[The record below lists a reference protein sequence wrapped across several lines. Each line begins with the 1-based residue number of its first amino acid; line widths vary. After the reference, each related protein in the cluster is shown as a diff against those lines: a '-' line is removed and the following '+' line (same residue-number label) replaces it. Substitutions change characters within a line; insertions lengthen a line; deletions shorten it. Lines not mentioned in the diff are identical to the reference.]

1 MKVDLLRV
9 FKITVVLF
17 GVIISSQGF
26 SLTCP
31 QIKDLINISLK
42 AHLSF
47 HEFDSNLSERTFEN
61 YIKTLD
67 PGKLYLYEADVKK
80 LSDKYKKNI
89 HKLIKA
95 RKCNFIN
102 DFINIYTLR
111 FKEINDRISSLV
123 DLKHDFSIDEYLELD
138 RKKIGFAKD
147 EKELT
152 DRWRKRIKFQLL
164 QLISTGIKDD
174 KAKEKIKK
182 RYYLLNKDFQQ
193 ETLDT
198 FYERFLVS
206 FTTALDPHSEYLSN
220 DELKDFRI
228 ATSLAMEGI
237 GALLRSEDGFVT
249 IVSLVPGGS
258 ASKSKKLKVEDKI
271 VAVKQQNADPV
282 DVIDMNLKD
291 VVDKIRGP
299 EGTTVTLTVVREEK
313 GVTSKF
319 DVTLKREKIKLEERK
334 AKSRVVS
341 VNVETKEQKKRTVK
355 IGILNLPSFYID
367 FEGQSKRSKD
377 YTSSAHDVLTELNK
391 LKASGI
397 DGLVVDL
404 RANGGGSLTE
414 SIKIAGFFF
423 REAPVVQVKDG
434 DGATNTYM
442 DDDKGIVYEGP
453 MSVLISRQSAS
464 ASEIFA
470 GAIRD
475 LNRGIIIGD
484 SHTFGK
490 GTVQNLQDLKKLGGI
505 KITISSFYRPSG
517 SSTQMRGVDSDV
529 VIPSISD
536 ELDIGE
542 KFYDYALPWDS
553 IKPAKY
559 QNFDMIKNYPAILS
573 KLSEKRV
580 KSDEAFSE
588 LLKDIEKQKK
598 KKEDKYKISLKKD
611 QDIKTSTPE
620 KDEDPDEINDVRL
633 ENDPTLQE
641 SLRIT
646 ADYSQLLQGHTPLSA
661 SLDPSLT
668 KKAKSKKNLNL
679 KKTGN
684 KSKKRK

>member
-1 MKVDLLRV
+1 M
-9 FKITVVLF
+9 F
-17 GVIISSQGF
+17 SSTGF

-47 HEFDSNLSERTFEN
+47 HEFNEELSQRTFEN

-67 PGKLYLYEADVKK
+67 PGKLYLYESDVKG
-80 LSDKYKKNI
+80 LADKYKNNI

-111 FKEINDRISSLV
+111 FKEVNEKINELV

-138 RKKIGFAKD
+138 RKKIGFAKND
-147 EKELT
+147 KELK

-164 QLISTGIKDD
+164 QLISTGIKEA

-182 RYYLLNKDFQQ
+182 RYYLLNKDFQE

-299 EGTTVTLTVVREEK
+299 EGTTVTLTIVREEK
-313 GVTSKF
+313 GTTSKF

-334 AKSRVVS
+334 AKSRVIS
-341 VNVETKEQKKRTVK
+341 VDVESKEAKKRSMK
-355 IGILNLPSFYID
+355 IGVLNLPSFYID
-367 FEGQSKRSKD
+367 FEGQSRRSKD
-377 YTSSAHDVLTELNK
+377 YTSSAHDVLQELNK
-391 LKASGI
+391 LKAEGI
-397 DGLVVDL
+397 EGLVVDL

-423 REAPVVQVKDG
+423 KEAPVVQVKDG

-442 DDDKGIVYEGP
+442 DEDKGIVYEGP

-517 SSTQMRGVDSDV
+517 SSTQMKGVDSDV

-553 IKPAKY
+553 IKSAKY
-559 QNFDMIKNYPAILS
+559 QNFDMIKNYPSILS

-580 KSDEAFSE
+580 KSDEAFKE

-611 QDIKTSTPE
+611 QDIKTTDHD
-620 KDEDPDEINDVRL
+620 KDEDIEEINDVRL

-646 ADYSQLLQGHTPLSA
+646 ADYTQLLQGRTPVS
-661 SLDPSLT
+661 STLDPALT
-668 KKAKSKKNLNL
+668 KKAKSKKKLNT

-684 KSKKRK
+684 GVKKRK

>member
-1 MKVDLLRV
+1 MKVDLLRF
-9 FKITVVLF
+9 FKITIVLF

-31 QIKDLINISLK
+31 QIKDLINISLR

-67 PGKLYLYEADVKK
+67 PGKLYLYEADVKT

-102 DFINIYTLR
+102 DFINVYTLR

-341 VNVETKEQKKRTVK
+341 VNVETKEQKKRVVK
-355 IGILNLPSFYID
+355 IGVLNLPSFYID

-517 SSTQMRGVDSDV
+517 SSTQMKGVDSDV

-553 IKPAKY
+553 IKSAKY
-559 QNFDMIKNYPAILS
+559 ENFDMIKNYPAILS

-580 KSDEAFSE
+580 KSDKAFSE
-588 LLKDIEKQKK
+588 LLKDIEKQKQ

-620 KDEDPDEINDVRL
+620 KDEDLDEINDVRL

-661 SLDPSLT
+661 SLDPSLI